1 MNWQTNADY
10 NIDDMMTM
18 PFVVQTN
25 EYLRSLLSN
34 ENVLFFSTETKKN
47 LNNNIRCEIAIIIVS
62 TGRNTRKPVQIL
74 STNQQWHCKANFRTN
89 PSENSATFNLS

>member
-34 ENVLFFSTETKKN
+34 ENVLFFSTETKKKF
-47 LNNNIRCEIAIIIVS
+47 E
-62 TGRNTRKPVQIL
+62 
-74 STNQQWHCKANFRTN
+74 
-89 PSENSATFNLS
+89 